1 MVRLTE
7 KVIYKFYQMLLRK
20 DENRIERREIS
31 VSFSSLRILSQGLL
45 RNYRTNKSKSSI
57 IAVKLY
63 LLIFLISITFLFLS
77 GCANQLPPG
86 GGEVDKIPP
95 EIIFSYP
102 ENETINFKDDFI
114 EFDFSEYVDKRSFKD
129 ALFISPALD
138 EQPEINW
145 SGTSVEISFP
155 EGLKDSITYVVTIGT
170 DVVDVNNK
178 NRMSN
183 SYSFSFATGDQIDR
197 RSIAGS
203 VYGKEIEGTLI
214 FAYKFFDDTTKYL
227 NRKPDYISQIGKD
240 GEYRLKG
247 LAESTYRVFAV
258 KDQFRDL
265 LYQADQD
272 WIGMPHKNISLLGND
287 SSYAGLDFWMM
298 KVDTVQPRLLTTVMT
313 DRNHI
318 VVTLSEECD
327 SASYSKNN
335 FSLIDSTSNTII
347 PIGYSYQSKSKKEEF
362 VLGLSDSLNT
372 ENIYFLRAEMLK
384 DLIGNVFENEL
395 TSIAISDKIDTSFAK
410 LYRTNPNKNGSID
423 FLKPEI
429 EIFFDDVIADRDI
442 RNAIQLTD
450 TSKNKVSFDIMFID
464 DASFKIKPSKD
475 LKPETVY
482 DVSVDLSKIKDAA
495 GNKVDSIY
503 QLRFQT
509 ITGVEFTGISGKLTS
524 TKQNVI
530 LVLQNPKDEKKF
542 YTASPDKTSTY
553 SFERITPGTYTL
565 WIYSDSDSTKTF
577 STGYPEP
584 FQYSEEFKIV
594 ADTIIFRPRWSVTDN
609 NIVFE

>member
-1 MVRLTE
+1 MVKLTE

-20 DENRIERREIS
+20 DESRLERREKS
-31 VSFSSLRILSQGLL
+31 VSFSSLRFLRRGLL
-45 RNYRTNKSKSSI
+45 RNYRASKSKSSI

-63 LLIFLISITFLFLS
+63 LLVFLISITLLFLS

-183 SYSFSFATGDQIDR
+183 SYSFSFATGDKIDR

-214 FAYKFFDDTTKYL
+214 FAYKFVDDTTKYL

-240 GEYRLKG
+240 GDYKLKG

-287 SSYAGLDFWMM
+287 SLFTGLDFWMM

-313 DRNHI
+313 DKNHI

-362 VLGLSDSLNT
+362 ILGLSDSLNT

-429 EIFFDDVIADRDI
+429 EIFFDDVIADKDI
-442 RNAIQLTD
+442 KNAIQLTD
-450 TSKNKVSFDIMFID
+450 TSKNKVNFDIVFID
-464 DASFKIKPSKD
+464 DASFNIKPLKD

-482 DVSVDLSKIKDAA
+482 DVNIDLSKIKDAA

-509 ITGVEFTGISGKLTS
+509 ITGVEFTGISGKLTT

-565 WIYSDSDSTKTF
+565 WIYSDSDSSKTF
-577 STGYPEP
+577 SNGYPEP

-594 ADTIIFRPRWSVTDN
+594 ADTIKLRPRWSVTDN

>member
-1 MVRLTE
+1 MVKRTE
-7 KVIYKFYQMLLRK
+7 QLIKKYF
-20 DENRIERREIS
+20 
-31 VSFSSLRILSQGLL
+31 
-45 RNYRTNKSKSSI
+45 
-57 IAVKLY
+57 
-63 LLIFLISITFLFLS
+63 IFLSILFLA

-102 ENETINFKDDFI
+102 DNETTNFEDDFI
-114 EFDFSEYVDKRSFKD
+114 EFDFSEYVDKRSFKE

-138 EQPEINW
+138 KQPEISW

-155 EGLKDSITYVVTIGT
+155 EGLKDSVTYVVTIGT

-178 NRMSN
+178 NRMATSF
-183 SYSFSFATGDQIDR
+183 SFSFATGNQIDK
-197 RSIAGS
+197 RSVTGK
-203 VYGKEIEGTLI
+203 VYGKEKEGTLI
-214 FAYKFFDDTTKYL
+214 FAFKFVDDTTKYL

-240 GEYRLKG
+240 GDYKLKG

-272 WIGMPHKNISLLGND
+272 WIGMPSKNISLSGSD
-287 SSYAGLDFWMM
+287 SSVVGLDFWLM
-298 KVDTVQPRLLTTVMT
+298 KVDTLQPRLLTSVMT

-335 FSLIDSTSNTII
+335 FSLIDSTSNKII
-347 PIGYSYQSKSKKEEF
+347 SLEYSYQSKSKKEEF
-362 VLGLSDSLNT
+362 VLGLTDSLSLQ
-372 ENIYFLRAEMLK
+372 NIYYLRAERLK

-395 TSIAISDKIDTSFAK
+395 TSIAVSEKVDTSFAK
-410 LYRTNPNKNGSID
+410 LYKTNPNRNSSID
-423 FLKPEI
+423 FINPGI
-429 EIFFDDVIADRDI
+429 EIFFDDVIADRNI
-442 RNAIQLTD
+442 ANAIQFAD
-450 TSKNKVSFDIMFID
+450 TSKNKVSFDLEFID
-464 DASFKIKPSKD
+464 DATLKIKPLKD

-482 DVSVDLSKIKDAA
+482 DVKIDLSKTKDAA

-509 ITGVEFTGISGKLTS
+509 ITGVEFTGISGKLTT
-524 TKQNVI
+524 TKPNVV

-542 YTASPDKTSTY
+542 YTAIPDKTSTY
-553 SFERITPGTYTL
+553 SFIRVEPGTYTL
-565 WIYSDSDSTKTF
+565 WLYSDSDSSKTL
-577 STGYPEP
+577 SKGYPEP

-594 ADTIIFRPRWSVTDN
+594 ADTIKLRPRWSVTDN
-609 NIVFE
+609 NIEFE

>member
-1 MVRLTE
+1 
-7 KVIYKFYQMLLRK
+7 
-20 DENRIERREIS
+20 
-31 VSFSSLRILSQGLL
+31 
-45 RNYRTNKSKSSI
+45 
-57 IAVKLY
+57 
-63 LLIFLISITFLFLS
+63 
-77 GCANQLPPG
+77 
-86 GGEVDKIPP
+86 
-95 EIIFSYP
+95 
-102 ENETINFKDDFI
+102 
-114 EFDFSEYVDKRSFKD
+114 
-129 ALFISPALD
+129 
-138 EQPEINW
+138 
-145 SGTSVEISFP
+145 
-155 EGLKDSITYVVTIGT
+155 
-170 DVVDVNNK
+170 
-178 NRMSN
+178 
-183 SYSFSFATGDQIDR
+183 
-197 RSIAGS
+197 
-203 VYGKEIEGTLI
+203 
-214 FAYKFFDDTTKYL
+214 
-227 NRKPDYISQIGKD
+227 
-240 GEYRLKG
+240 
-247 LAESTYRVFAV
+247 VFAV

-287 SSYAGLDFWMM
+287 SSFTGLDFWMM

-313 DRNHI
+313 DKNHI

-429 EIFFDDVIADRDI
+429 EIFFDDVIADKDI
-442 RNAIQLTD
+442 KNAIQLTD
-450 TSKNKVSFDIMFID
+450 TSKNKVNFDIVFID
-464 DASFKIKPSKD
+464 DASFNIKPLKD

-482 DVSVDLSKIKDAA
+482 DVNIDLSKIKDAA

-509 ITGVEFTGISGKLTS
+509 ITGVEFTGISGKLTT

-565 WIYSDSDSTKTF
+565 WIYSDSDSSKTF
-577 STGYPEP
+577 SNGYPEP

-594 ADTIIFRPRWSVTDN
+594 ADTIKLRPRWSVTDN

>member
-1 MVRLTE
+1 MVKLTE

-20 DENRIERREIS
+20 DESRLERREKS
-31 VSFSSLRILSQGLL
+31 VSFSSLRFLRRGLL
-45 RNYRTNKSKSSI
+45 RNYRTSKSKSSI

-240 GEYRLKG
+240 GDYKLKG

-287 SSYAGLDFWMM
+287 SSFTGLDFWMM

-362 VLGLSDSLNT
+362 VLGLSDSLNA

>member
-1 MVRLTE
+1 MVKLTE

-183 SYSFSFATGDQIDR
+183 SYSFSFATGDKIDR

-240 GEYRLKG
+240 GDYKLKG
-247 LAESTYRVFAV
+247 LAEATYRVFAV

-287 SSYAGLDFWMM
+287 SSFTGLDFWMM

-313 DRNHI
+313 DKNHI

-362 VLGLSDSLNT
+362 VLGLSDSLNA

-475 LKPETVY
+475 LK
-482 DVSVDLSKIKDAA
+482 
-495 GNKVDSIY
+495 
-503 QLRFQT
+503 Q
-509 ITGVEFTGISGKLTS
+509 
-524 TKQNVI
+524 
-530 LVLQNPKDEKKF
+530 
-542 YTASPDKTSTY
+542 
-553 SFERITPGTYTL
+553 
-565 WIYSDSDSTKTF
+565 
-577 STGYPEP
+577 
-584 FQYSEEFKIV
+584 
-594 ADTIIFRPRWSVTDN
+594 
-609 NIVFE
+609 